1 MLEKWEQQLKLEWST
16 VETLRYKY
24 TEHATNMRKMGRGHS
39 LMGTRSVMNKWF
51 TKLEEAIRQ
60 EQEACRRGDKG
71 MDRLSYGA
79 YLYALEPDV
88 LAVLTMHGVLGS
100 MLTDDEAGRVKL
112 TRVAVNVGKLVN
124 EQIGT
129 ENMKRRVDLEARRQR
144 KMAQVQ
150 KAMWAD
156 HAECLRMGYD
166 WTARRAKW
174 ESELKELQSLRED
187 HSRPQLPP
195 IQTSRPLARGKIGS
209 PPTRAMLRNDEM
221 YEQGL
226 SKLDALEEDAL
237 PDVDLEPG
245 EEAPAAV
252 IDWFKVDPRYESRVG
267 AIRKRWQK
275 LHKDTGSLTA
285 RDKQRALGDEMWGPN
300 MLAKVGVVLTKL
312 LMDTATVEVPDCD
325 DQGHKTGTKTEQPAF
340 WHGLVNGYDEKGK
353 GWWKKFGMVTMHDEL
368 LRRLSDE
375 EVANALLPRWMPML
389 IPPKPWVAP
398 NIGGHISHQSMMMRV
413 RGSAAQVNQ
422 LFAAHKDGKL
432 EQIYEAL
439 NAMGETAW
447 GINPII
453 LERIQTAYRGM
464 KGGFCGLPFH
474 DSVASAPLPP
484 MPSQVF
490 RSEVKNGQLTANVM
504 NRHSRDLTL
513 WKSEVNK
520 IKKKT
525 RELHS
530 LRCDMSYKLNVAES
544 YLNQDAFYFPHNLD
558 FRGRAYPMHPNLNHL
573 GADLSRG
580 LLQFADAKPLGPDGL
595 RWLEISVANL
605 YGKGADKLSFD
616 GRVEFAR
623 NHLHEIFD
631 SADNPFTGSGW
642 WQEADSPWQLLAV
655 CYDVQAALASGNP
668 ETYCSRIPVHQ
679 DGSCNGLQHY
689 AALGRDESGGRTVN
703 LLPGDKPQDVYSEIA
718 KLVQNRVAR
727 DEADGVPEATVLRD
741 NVNRK
746 LVKQTVMTSVYGV
759 TFVGARQQ
767 IGNRLK
773 ERGWDDERLVYKTS
787 CYGARVTLDC
797 LHQMFDSAKDIMQWL
812 SLCARVVAKADKPVQ
827 WTTPLGLPVVQPY
840 RKKSKTHVQTLL
852 QRVILVH
859 QTDASPIQRVRQRS
873 AFPPNFIHSIDSSH
887 MMLTAIACHKAGLS
901 FAGVHDSFWTHAGSV
916 GDMNAILRE
925 KFLELHSQPLLQN
938 LRNELLEESPELD
951 IPHVPQLG
959 GLALESITDAKYF
972 FN

>member
-1 MLEKWEQQLKLEWST
+1 
-16 VETLRYKY
+16 
-24 TEHATNMRKMGRGHS
+24 
-39 LMGTRSVMNKWF
+39 
-51 TKLEEAIRQ
+51 
-60 EQEACRRGDKG
+60 

-112 TRVAVNVGKLVN
+112 TRVAINVGKMVN

-144 KMAQVQ
+144 KMAKVQ
-150 KAMWAD
+150 QAMWAD

-174 ESELKELQSLRED
+174 ESELKELQSMRED
-187 HSRPQLPP
+187 HSGPELAPT
-195 IQTSRPLARGKIGS
+195 QTSRPLARGKIGS

-221 YEQGL
+221 YQQGL

-237 PDVDLEPG
+237 PEVVMEPG
-245 EEAPAAV
+245 DEAPPAV
-252 IDWFKVDPRYESRVG
+252 MDWFKVDPRYESRLG

-275 LHKDTGSLTA
+275 LHKDTGNLTA
-285 RDKQRALGDEMWGPN
+285 RDKKRALGDEMWGPN

-312 LMDTATVEVPDCD
+312 LIDTATIDVPDCNNK
-325 DQGHKTGTKTEQPAF
+325 GHKTDTRSEQPAF
-340 WHGLVNGYDEKGK
+340 WHGLVNGYDDKGK
-353 GWWKKFGMVTMHDEL
+353 GWWKKFGMVTMHEEL
-368 LRRLSDE
+368 LRRLSDK

-398 NIGGHISHQSMMMRV
+398 NIGGHISHKTMMMRV

-422 LFAAHKDGKL
+422 LFAKHREGKL
-432 EQIYEAL
+432 EQ
-439 NAMGETAW
+439 
-447 GINPII
+447 
-453 LERIQTAYRGM
+453 
-464 KGGFCGLPFH
+464 
-474 DSVASAPLPP
+474 
-484 MPSQVF
+484 
-490 RSEVKNGQLTANVM
+490 VM
-504 NRHSRDLTL
+504 NRHQRDLMN
-513 WKSEVNK
+513 WKSEINK
-520 IKKKT
+520 LKKKA
-525 RELHS
+525 REQHS
-530 LRCDMSYKLNVAES
+530 LRCDMGYKLNVAES

-605 YGKGADKLSFD
+605 YGKGADKLSFN

-623 NHLHEIFD
+623 DHLHEIFD

-689 AALGRDESGGRTVN
+689 AALGRDESGGRAVN
-703 LLPGDKPQDVYSEIA
+703 LLPVDKPQDVYSEIA
-718 KLVQNRVAR
+718 KLVQNRVDR
-727 DEADGVPEATVLRD
+727 DEADGVPEAMVLRD
-741 NVNRK
+741 NVDRK

-767 IGNRLK
+767 IGSRLK
-773 ERGWDDERLVYKTS
+773 ERGWDDERLIYKTS

-812 SLCARVVAKADKPVQ
+812 SLCARVVAKADKAVQ

-887 MMLTAIACHKAGLS
+887 MMMTAIACHKAGLS

-916 GDMNAILRE
+916 DDMNAILRE